1 MLEGKLEGPDSGL
14 WSDRHDMDSNG
25 HAFILPADAAD
36 GKTAKT
42 KFQVLE
48 RLQEGTVVE
57 LRPTT
62 GRMHQ
67 LRAQSSFRRAP
78 VAGAPPPCPT
88 GARSSAHA
96 ACGDES
102 AL

>member
-1 MLEGKLEGPDSGL
+1 MLEGKLEGADSGL
-14 WSDRHDMDSNG
+14 WSDRHDVDSNG
-25 HAFILPADAAD
+25 HAFILPADAPE

-48 RLQEGTVVE
+48 RLPEGTVVE

-67 LRAQSSFRRAP
+67 LRAQSRFRRAP
-78 VAGAPPPCPT
+78 VAGAAPAPPPDP
-88 GARSSAHA
+88 A
-96 ACGDES
+96 
-102 AL
+102 